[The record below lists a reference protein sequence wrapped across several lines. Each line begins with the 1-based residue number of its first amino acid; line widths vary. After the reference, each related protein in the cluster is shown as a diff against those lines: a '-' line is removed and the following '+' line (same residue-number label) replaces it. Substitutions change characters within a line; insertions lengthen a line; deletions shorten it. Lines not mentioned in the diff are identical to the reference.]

1 MRPEKKIDTDQV
13 RDMAAEFCTQ
23 EEIAID
29 MGFDRKMFSR
39 RKDVQA
45 AFIEGKNKAKTSLR
59 SKMWEAVNKNN
70 DRVMMLFLAK
80 NELGYRDNPEPKEAD
95 DSTVSKANK
104 QIISLADLIN
114 HPVPERKLEVI
125 EAEVESGSA

>member
-1 MRPEKKIDTDQV
+1 MRPAKNIDLDQV
-13 RDMAAEFCTQ
+13 RDMAGEFCTQ
-23 EEIAID
+23 EEIATD

-39 RKDVQA
+39 RKDVLA
-45 AFIEGKNKAKTSLR
+45 AFNEGKNGAKMSLR
-59 SKMWEAVNKNN
+59 HKMWEAVQLNS

-95 DSTVSKANK
+95 DNTVSKANK

>member
-1 MRPEKKIDTDQV
+1 MRPQKKIDLDQI
-13 RDMAAEFCTQ
+13 RDMAGEFCTQ
-23 EEIAID
+23 EEIATD
-29 MGFDRKMFSR
+29 MGFDRKLFSR
-39 RKDVQA
+39 RKDVQD
-45 AFIEGKNKAKTSLR
+45 AFNEGKNGAKMSLR
-59 SKMWEAVNKNN
+59 HKMWEMVQTNG

-95 DSTVSKANK
+95 DHTVEKANK

-125 EAEVESGSA
+125 EAEAEGGSA